1 LTESIET
8 LENDCTKL
16 WLELSKILA
25 KEELA
30 LESIFCGEAPV
41 QYLYNLN
48 FTKKVLSSIWLTAKS
63 PPAIFV
69 DFPSFDKKVSKI
81 IKSSNLLIIGVL
93 YL

>member
-1 LTESIET
+1 M
-8 LENDCTKL
+8 
-16 WLELSKILA
+16 
-25 KEELA
+25 
-30 LESIFCGEAPV
+30 